1 MTSFVLESADIAKRD
16 ERKDSGWKIVTPGT
30 FKVEKVISI
39 DALKALMGS
48 SKLSPAILTSKGL
61 LVRADK
67 N

>member
-1 MTSFVLESADIAKRD
+1 MTSFVLESADIAKIN
-16 ERKDSGWKIVTPGT
+16 ERKDSGWKIVAPET
-30 FKVEKVISI
+30 FKVEKVASF

-48 SKLSPAILTSKGL
+48 SKFRPAILTTKGL

>member
-1 MTSFVLESADIAKRD
+1 MTSFVLESADIAKRG

-48 SKLSPAILTSKGL
+48 YK
-61 LVRADK
+61 
-67 N
+67 